1 MTPADQATV
10 FVIDDDARMP
20 TALERLSK
28 SVGLCAES
36 FATPQDFL
44 RRKPPD
50 NPSCLAGGGHSGLH
64 RGPNREAL
72 KVFCLAQANVLEKH
86 VRQLAKYP

>member
-28 SVGLCAES
+28 SVGLCADAPS
-36 FATPQDFL
+36 RLPHRRIFCDATPQTI
-44 RRKPPD
+44 RAA
-50 NPSCLAGGGHSGLH
+50 S
-64 RGPNREAL
+64 READTL
-72 KVFCLAQANVLEKH
+72 VFIEGRTERL
-86 VRQLAKYP
+86 